1 MERRLWAAGE
11 LLKRY
16 MTTGDHISTELT
28 VEALAVII
36 SDRTS
41 ALQKKAARMLLVFKF
56 GRQETNKLIE
66 NNAVVKSRRD
76 PLVQRW
82 RRKVIERDKVCQ
94 ECGREEN
101 LQAHH
106 ISHWVNDPVNRV
118 NLDNGITLCANCH
131 VLEHPELKNLI
142 MSRGGWQ

>member
-1 MERRLWAAGE
+1 VEMRLWAAGE

-16 MTTGDHISTELT
+16 MVTGDHISTELT

-36 SDRTS
+36 SNRTS

-56 GRQETNKLIE
+56 GRTETNKLIE

-82 RRKVIERDKVCQ
+82 RRNVIERDKVCQ
-94 ECGREEN
+94 ECGYEEN
-101 LQAHH
+101 LQVHH

-118 NLDNGITLCANCH
+118 NLGNGITLCASCH
-131 VLEHPELKNLI
+131 ALKHPELKTLI
-142 MSRGGWQ
+142 MSRGGWR